1 MGRITNETRA
11 DRRGA
16 GLRAALALLVLV
28 VSGSVSGDP
37 AFDAGALRGLL
48 QARGFSETQTQA
60 ALGMLERA
68 NARGLPAAALVN
80 RAREGMARRA
90 EPSAILDVLS
100 GRLSNL
106 ERADDMARRCAR
118 EGITVRDREHSLL
131 RLADSFSMG
140 VAPGDVGSLLPAA
153 ARANRDLETVSRAA
167 EVMGRLGRKGF
178 PPRDTRDGR
187 LPRSS
192 TARRRPRQ
200 DESAPGPGD
209 SREEGAGRPGRR
221 HEEELVD
228 TAVHPLVQPWFGQG
242 RPGRRRLPGPRFGSK
257 ESGSARTS
265 APTPP
270 PLNHPMTRALIV
282 GSAEFG
288 TRLEPT
294 VLWADGVERA
304 LVSTAGGALE
314 VARTFVPSVV
324 VVDGA
329 DAPAALGLIRR
340 LRENT

>member
-11 DRRGA
+11 DRRRA

-68 NARGLPAAALVN
+68 NARGLPASALAN

-178 PPRDTRDGR
+178 PPRDTRDVRAAAAGAGWSRGQMDGLVDVFLEARR
-187 LPRSS
+187 LGVARDKTSQLLAQGILEKKEPAGLVAAMKKSSSTPPSTRSS
-192 TARRRPRQ
+192 SPG
-200 DESAPGPGD
+200 SAKGG
-209 SREEGAGRPGRR
+209 RGAGGSRGPASG
-221 HEEELVD
+221 
-228 TAVHPLVQPWFGQG
+228 PKS
-242 RPGRRRLPGPRFGSK
+242 PGPRGP
-257 ESGSARTS
+257 R
-265 APTPP
+265 PQPRP
-270 PLNHPMTRALIV
+270 H
-282 GSAEFG
+282 
-288 TRLEPT
+288 
-294 VLWADGVERA
+294 
-304 LVSTAGGALE
+304 
-314 VARTFVPSVV
+314 
-324 VVDGA
+324 
-329 DAPAALGLIRR
+329 
-340 LRENT
+340 